1 MGKPRAARKQP
12 VVLSSD
18 SEAEE
23 SLSPPPTRPK
33 RGTLTAASNG
43 ARGDSKPAPARLQTR
58 RAASPKPRK
67 AAPTKSPAKSP
78 VKPKAVHK
86 PITSFFNNAPR
97 SQAFQRTPSPEKTD
111 TPPPPVDEI
120 LDSDDDDRPI
130 PAKPTAALPVRK
142 RGNEGTNP
150 DVDNAVKARQK
161 FLRTASGARSTPPP
175 SQPARSEPPEDRRPW
190 TEKYGPV
197 SLEEL
202 AVHKRKVADVRSW
215 LTDVFGGKS
224 RKRVLLLKGPAGSGK
239 TTTMVLLSRELG
251 IAMHEWKNPTGSM
264 STSEH
269 FVSATAQF
277 EDFVGRT
284 GTFGT
289 LSFDGPTQSS
299 QHATSSSS
307 SSRQKQLVLVE
318 EFPNTFTRTSTAVQS
333 FRSSILNYLAAN
345 TQSATAFFSSQ
356 AETEH
361 SVTPIVMI
369 ISETLL
375 STNTAAADSFT
386 AHRLLGPE
394 ILTHPGVSVL
404 EFNPIAPTYMTKAL
418 DTIVLKEAR
427 KSGRKNT
434 MGPQVIQ
441 RLAELGDIRSAVSSL
456 EFLCLRGDDSEGWGA
471 KVNFTKKKTSK
482 DTPMTKMEQESLE
495 LVTQR
500 ESTLGIFHAVGK
512 VVYNKRLPESP
523 ESPIAQPPNWFPER
537 RRPKASEVNLDTLID
552 ETGTDTQTFVA
563 ALHENYVLSCG
574 GADSEETMDS
584 IEGCIDAL
592 SDADLLS
599 PDRFGA
605 GSGRRSLQGTSADH
619 LRQDEM
625 CFQTSVRGLLYNL
638 PSPVKRLTPPAGVM
652 GIKPKGQATGSG
664 AQKGNAYVMYY
675 PASLRLWKQQEEI
688 GGLLEMWISRAQR
701 GELLASS
708 HSASKP
714 ATTIGGVETWRKNGS
729 FTSTL
734 SNPVTKNSDDGHSPP
749 ILLGSGSS
757 ARFEMLLERLPYL
770 TVILRKTRL
779 PSPSATTQIR
789 EIQKIT
795 AFGRGSINGTTDDD
809 DDDDAQDEVAAG
821 GLDEQE
827 QWTTDKPAAETPK
840 KRKGL
845 KFQIK
850 EPEQESAVPGIGDS
864 VTSLVLSDDDI
875 ED

>member
-1 MGKPRAARKQP
+1 MGKPRAARTQP

-18 SEAEE
+18 SEAQH
-23 SLSPPPTRPK
+23 SPSPPPARPT
-33 RGTLTAASNG
+33 RGTLPGTANG
-43 ARGDSKPAPARLQTR
+43 ARRDGQPDRVQAR

-67 AAPTKSPAKSP
+67 AAKSP
-78 VKPKAVHK
+78 VKPKAALQ
-86 PITSFFNNAPR
+86 PITSFFSNVPR
-97 SQAFQRTPSPEKTD
+97 SQVFQRGPSPEKTD
-111 TPPPPVDEI
+111 TPPAPVDDI
-120 LDSDDDDRPI
+120 LDSSDEHRPLPVK
-130 PAKPTAALPVRK
+130 PAAALPVRK
-142 RGNEGTNP
+142 RRNDPATA

-161 FLRTASGARSTPPP
+161 FLRTATGARSTPPP
-175 SQPARSEPPEDRRPW
+175 PQPARPEPEDRRPW
-190 TEKYGPV
+190 TDKYGPV

-202 AVHKRKVADVRSW
+202 AVHKKKVADVRSW
-215 LTDVFGGKS
+215 LTDVISGRS
-224 RKRVLLLKGPAGSGK
+224 RKRLLLLKGSAGSGK
-239 TTTMVLLSRELG
+239 TTTMALLSKELG
-251 IAMHEWKNPTGSM
+251 IAMHEWKNPSGSM
-264 STSEH
+264 STSEN

-284 GTFGT
+284 GTFGSLT
-289 LSFDGPTQSS
+289 FEGQSQKS
-299 QHATSSSS
+299 QHDTPSST

-318 EFPNTFTRTSTAVQS
+318 EFPNTFTRTSSAVQS
-333 FRSSILNYLAAN
+333 FRSSVLNYLAAN

-356 AETEH
+356 ADAKP

-418 DTIVLKEAR
+418 ETVIVKEAR
-427 KSGRKNT
+427 KSGRRNT
-434 MGPQVIQ
+434 LGPQVIQ

-471 KVNFTKKKTSK
+471 KVNFTKKKGPK
-482 DTPMTKMEQESLE
+482 DTPMTKMEHESLE

-500 ESTLGIFHAVGK
+500 ESTLGIFHAVGR
-512 VVYNKRLPESP
+512 VVYNKRLPESTGP
-523 ESPIAQPPNWFPER
+523 RIAQPPNWFPER

-552 ETGTDTQTFVA
+552 ETGTDTQTFIA

-584 IEGCIDAL
+584 IEGCIEAL

-599 PDRFGA
+599 PVRFGA
-605 GSGRRSLQGTSADH
+605 GSGRRNLQGTGADN

-638 PSPVKRLTPPAGVM
+638 PMPVKRLTPPAGVM
-652 GIKPKGQATGSG
+652 GLKPKGQPTGSG
-664 AQKGNAYVMYY
+664 APKGNAYVMYY

-688 GGLLEMWISRAQR
+688 GGLLELWITRAQR
-701 GELLASS
+701 GELLTPSS
-708 HSASKP
+708 SLP
-714 ATTIGGVETWRKNGS
+714 RITNTTSGGVDTWRKNAS
-729 FTSTL
+729 FTPTPSST
-734 SNPVTKNSDDGHSPP
+734 SAKSTDDNHAPS
-749 ILLGSGSS
+749 ILLGSGGS

-770 TVILRKTRL
+770 TTILRKSHT
-779 PSPSATTQIR
+779 PSPSTAATIR

-795 AFGRGSINGTTDDD
+795 AFGRGSINSNTE
-809 DDDDAQDEVAAG
+809 DDDDARDVVEEG

-827 QWTTDKPAAETPK
+827 QWTTDQPAAETPRR
-840 KRKGL
+840 RKGV
-845 KFQIK
+845 KFQMK
-850 EPEQESAVPGIGDS
+850 ESELESAIPGIVESG
-864 VTSLVLSDDDI
+864 TGLVLSDDDI